1 MCGAVLTQTKE
12 LVIVAGKFTVSLGKI
27 IDEFHLETIYMPKD
41 PAEILI
47 DENDVTRPGLQLMGF
62 YEYFNP
68 ERMQIIGKM
77 EFAYLSTIDE
87 ETRTQRLDALMSRHI
102 PALIIARELPYFSEM
117 LDLAKKYEVPLLR
130 SKESTSNF
138 ISGLIAFLNLNLAP
152 RITRHGVLIEI
163 YGEGVFIIGES
174 GVGKSETAIELVKRG
189 HRLVADDAVEI
200 RKVSNISL
208 VGSSPDNIRHFL
220 ELRGIGIINARRLFG
235 IGAVKNTEKIELIV
249 EMEQWN
255 PEKIYDRMGVDTQFA
270 TILGVKI
277 PMLTIPVK
285 PGRNLAV
292 ILEVA
297 AMNNRQKKMGYNAA
311 AELLDQLGLDME
323 AKEVVKDYDA
333 F

>member
-1 MCGAVLTQTKE
+1 M
-12 LVIVAGKFTVSLGKI
+12 AGKFTVSLAEI
-27 IDEFHLETIYMPKD
+27 INEFHLETIYIPKD
-41 PAEILI
+41 PQEILI

-87 ETRTQRLDALMSRHI
+87 ETRTQRLDMLMSRHI

-117 LDLAKKYEVPLLR
+117 LDLAKKYDVPLLR

-163 YGEGVFIIGES
+163 YGEGVFITGES
-174 GVGKSETAIELVKRG
+174 GVGKSETAIEMVKRG

-311 AELLDQLGLDME
+311 TELLDQLGLDME
-323 AKEVVKDYDA
+323 SKEVIKDYDA

>member
-1 MCGAVLTQTKE
+1 MQLKE
-12 LVIVAGKFTVSLGKI
+12 FGVSLGDLI
-27 IDEFHLETIYMPKD
+27 HEFNFEVVYGPEGFEKTEITKD
-41 PAEILI
+41 
-47 DENDVTRPGLQLMGF
+47 DVNRPGLQLMGF

-163 YGEGVFIIGES
+163 YGEGVFITGES

>member
-163 YGEGVFIIGES
+163 YGEGVFITGES

-292 ILEVA
+292 ILEGA

>member
-1 MCGAVLTQTKE
+1 MAD
-12 LVIVAGKFTVSLGKI
+12 KFNVSLKKI
-27 IDEFHLETIYMPKD
+27 IDELSLEVIYTPGETDK
-41 PAEILI
+41 ILVE
-47 DENDVTRPGLQLMGF
+47 ENEVNRPGFQLMGF

-68 ERMQIIGKM
+68 ERIQIVGKM
-77 EFAYLSTIDE
+77 EFAYLSTLDE
-87 ETRTQRLDALMSRHI
+87 KTRHDRLKTLMSYKI
-102 PALIIARELPYFSEM
+102 PALIIARELPVFPEM
-117 LDLAKKYEVPLLR
+117 LEFAKEFEIPLLR
-130 SKESTSNF
+130 SKESTSAF
-138 ISGLIAFLNLNLAP
+138 MASLIAFLNLNLAP

-163 YGEGVFIIGES
+163 YGEGVFITGES

-200 RKVSNISL
+200 KKVSNISL

-235 IGAVKNTEKIELIV
+235 MGAIKMTEKIDLIV
-249 EMEQWN
+249 EMEQWD
-255 PEKIYDRMGVDTQFA
+255 PEKIYDRMGVDTEFIS
-270 TILGVKI
+270 ILGVKI
-277 PMLTIPVK
+277 PSLTIPVK

-311 AELLDQLGLDME
+311 QELLDRLGMDSDS
-323 AKEVVKDYDA
+323 KETVKSYDT

>member
-1 MCGAVLTQTKE
+1 MSE
-12 LVIVAGKFTVSLGKI
+12 KFTITLKKI
-27 IDEFHLETIYMPKD
+27 VDEFKLEVIYT
-41 PAEILI
+41 PAETETILI
-47 DENDVTRPGLQLMGF
+47 DETDVTRPGLQLMGF

-68 ERMQIIGKM
+68 ERIQIIGKM
-77 EFAYLSTIDE
+77 EFAFLSTVDE
-87 ETRTQRLDALMSRHI
+87 LTRRERLEKLFSQKVK
-102 PALIIARELPYFSEM
+102 ALIITRELPYFSEM
-117 LDLAKKYEVPLLR
+117 LELAEKYEIPLLR

-138 ISGLIAFLNLNLAP
+138 ISGLIAFLNVNLAP

-163 YGEGVFIIGES
+163 YGEGVFITGES

-235 IGAVKNTEKIELIV
+235 MGAVKMTEKIDLVV
-249 EMEQWN
+249 EMELWN

-270 TILGVKI
+270 SILGVKV
-277 PMLTIPVK
+277 PSLTIPVK

-311 AELLDQLGLDME
+311 TELLERLGMGME
-323 AKEVVKDYDA
+323 ATETVKDYDA

>member
-1 MCGAVLTQTKE
+1 M
-12 LVIVAGKFTVSLGKI
+12 AGKFTVSLGKI

-87 ETRTQRLDALMSRHI
+87 ETRTQRLDVLMSRHI

-163 YGEGVFIIGES
+163 YGEGVFITGES

>member
-1 MCGAVLTQTKE
+1 MADNFK
-12 LVIVAGKFTVSLGKI
+12 VSLKKI
-27 IDEFHLETIYMPKD
+27 IDEFKLECIFMPSTS
-41 PAEILI
+41 AEEIFI
-47 DENDVTRPGLQLMGF
+47 TENDVTRPGLQLMGF

-68 ERMQIIGKM
+68 ERIQIIGKM

-87 ETRTQRLDALMSRHI
+87 KTRLERLEKLFSQQL
-102 PALIIARELPYFSEM
+102 PALIITRELPYFAEM
-117 LDLAKKYEVPLLR
+117 LELAKKYETPLLR

-138 ISGLIAFLNLNLAP
+138 MSGLIAFLNLNLAP

-163 YGEGVFIIGES
+163 YGEGVFITGES

-235 IGAVKNTEKIELIV
+235 MGAVKMTEKIDLIV
-249 EMEQWN
+249 EMELWN
-255 PEKIYDRMGVDTQFA
+255 PEKIYDRMGVDNQYTS
-270 TILGVKI
+270 ILGVKV
-277 PMLTIPVK
+277 PSLTIPVK

-311 AELLDQLGLDME
+311 QELLEKLGLDMD
-323 AKEVVKDYDA
+323 VNDTVKNYES

>member
-1 MCGAVLTQTKE
+1 MAS
-12 LVIVAGKFTVSLGKI
+12 KFTVGLDKI
-27 IDEFHLETIYMPKD
+27 IEEFKLETIHLPKD
-41 PAEILI
+41 PSEIQI
-47 DENDVTRPGLQLMGF
+47 DETDVTRPGLQLMGF

-68 ERMQIIGKM
+68 ERIQIIGKM

-87 ETRTQRLDALMSRHI
+87 ITRQQRLEMLFSQRM
-102 PALIIARELPYFSEM
+102 PALVISRELPYFEEM
-117 LDLAKKYEVPLLR
+117 VELAQKYEVPLLR

-138 ISGLIAFLNLNLAP
+138 ISGLIAFLNVNLAP

-163 YGEGVFIIGES
+163 YGEGVFITGES

-200 RKVSNISL
+200 RKVSNDTL

-235 IGAVKNTEKIELIV
+235 IGAVKSRENIELIV

-255 PEKIYDRMGVDTQFA
+255 PEKIYDRMGVDTQYVSL
-270 TILGVKI
+270 LGVKV
-277 PMLTIPVK
+277 PSLTIPVR

-311 AELLDQLGLDME
+311 NDLLSHLGLDME
-323 AKEVVKDYDA
+323 SKEVIKDYDT

>member
-1 MCGAVLTQTKE
+1 MAENFK
-12 LVIVAGKFTVSLGKI
+12 VSLQRV
-27 IDEFHLETIYMPKD
+27 IDEFKLEAIYVHKD
-41 PAEILI
+41 PNELMI
-47 DENDVTRPGLQLMGF
+47 DENDVNRPGLQLMGF

-68 ERMQIIGKM
+68 ERIQIIGKM

-87 ETRTQRLDALMSRHI
+87 KTRRERLQLLFAQRI
-102 PALIIARELPYFSEM
+102 PALIITRELPYFAEM
-117 LDLAKKYEVPLLR
+117 LELAKENEVPLLR

-138 ISGLIAFLNLNLAP
+138 IAGLIAFLNLTLAP

-163 YGEGVFIIGES
+163 YGEGVFITGES

-235 IGAVKNTEKIELIV
+235 IGAVKMTEKIDLVVEL
-249 EMEQWN
+249 EQWN
-255 PEKIYDRMGVDTQFA
+255 SEKVYDRMGVDTEFVSL
-270 TILGVKI
+270 LGVKI
-277 PMLTIPVK
+277 PSLTIPVK

-311 AELLDQLGLDME
+311 RELLNRLGME
-323 AKEVVKDYDA
+323 SDPKEVVRDYEA

>member
-1 MCGAVLTQTKE
+1 M
-12 LVIVAGKFTVSLGKI
+12 AGKFTVSLGKI

-163 YGEGVFIIGES
+163 YGEGVFITGEG

>member
-1 MCGAVLTQTKE
+1 MAENFK
-12 LVIVAGKFTVSLGKI
+12 VSLQRV
-27 IDEFHLETIYMPKD
+27 IDEFKLEAIYVHKD
-41 PAEILI
+41 PNELMI
-47 DENDVTRPGLQLMGF
+47 DENDVNRPGLQLMGF

-68 ERMQIIGKM
+68 ERIQIIGKM

-87 ETRTQRLDALMSRHI
+87 KTRRERLQLLFAQRI
-102 PALIIARELPYFSEM
+102 PALIITRELPYFAEM
-117 LDLAKKYEVPLLR
+117 LELAKEYEVPLLR

-138 ISGLIAFLNLNLAP
+138 IAGLIAFLNLTLAP

-163 YGEGVFIIGES
+163 YGEGVFITGES

-235 IGAVKNTEKIELIV
+235 IGAVKMTEKIDLVVEL
-249 EMEQWN
+249 EQWN
-255 PEKIYDRMGVDTQFA
+255 SEKIYDRMGVDTEFVSL
-270 TILGVKI
+270 LGVKI
-277 PMLTIPVK
+277 PSLTIPVK

-311 AELLDQLGLDME
+311 RELLNRLGME
-323 AKEVVKDYDA
+323 SDPKEVVRDYEA

>member
-1 MCGAVLTQTKE
+1 M
-12 LVIVAGKFTVSLGKI
+12 AGKFTVSLGKI

-163 YGEGVFIIGES
+163 YGEGVFITGES

-311 AELLDQLGLDME
+311 AELLDQLGLDLE

>member
-1 MCGAVLTQTKE
+1 MAT
-12 LVIVAGKFTVSLGKI
+12 KFTVGLDKI
-27 IDEFHLETIYMPKD
+27 IEEFKLETIHMPKD
-41 PAEILI
+41 AADIQI
-47 DENDVTRPGLQLMGF
+47 DETDVTRPGLQLMGF

-68 ERMQIIGKM
+68 ERIQIIGKM

-87 ETRTQRLDALMSRHI
+87 NTRYQRLEALFAQRM
-102 PALIIARELPYFSEM
+102 PALVISRELPYFEEM
-117 LDLAKKYEVPLLR
+117 LELAKKYEVPLLR

-138 ISGLIAFLNLNLAP
+138 ISGLIAFLNASLAP

-163 YGEGVFIIGES
+163 YGEGVFITGES

-200 RKVSNISL
+200 RKVSNDTLI
-208 VGSSPDNIRHFL
+208 GSSPDNIRHFL

-235 IGAVKNTEKIELIV
+235 IGAVKNRENIELIV

-255 PEKIYDRMGVDTQFA
+255 PEKIYDRMGVDTQYVSL
-270 TILGVKI
+270 LGVKV
-277 PMLTIPVK
+277 PSLTIPVR

-311 AELLDQLGLDME
+311 NDLLEHLGLDME
-323 AKEVVKDYDA
+323 SREVIKDYDA

>member
-1 MCGAVLTQTKE
+1 MAS
-12 LVIVAGKFTVSLGKI
+12 KFTVGLDKI
-27 IDEFHLETIYMPKD
+27 IDAFKLEEIHLPKD
-41 PAEILI
+41 ASEIQI
-47 DENDVTRPGLQLMGF
+47 DETDVTRPGLQLMGF

-68 ERMQIIGKM
+68 ERIQIIGKM

-87 ETRTQRLDALMSRHI
+87 ATRQQRLEALFAQRM
-102 PALIIARELPYFSEM
+102 PALVISRELPYFEEM
-117 LDLAKKYEVPLLR
+117 LELAQKYEVPLLR

-138 ISGLIAFLNLNLAP
+138 ISGLIAFLNVNLAP

-163 YGEGVFIIGES
+163 YGEGVFITGES

-200 RKVSNISL
+200 RKVSNDTL

-235 IGAVKNTEKIELIV
+235 IGAVKNRENIELIV

-255 PEKIYDRMGVDTQFA
+255 PEKIYDRMGVDTQYVSL
-270 TILGVKI
+270 LGVKV
-277 PMLTIPVK
+277 PSLTIPVR

-311 AELLDQLGLDME
+311 NDLLEHLGLDME
-323 AKEVVKDYDA
+323 SKEVVKDYDT

>member
-1 MCGAVLTQTKE
+1 MSE
-12 LVIVAGKFTVSLGKI
+12 KFTISLKKI
-27 IDEFHLETIYMPKD
+27 IDEFKLEVIYMPKS
-41 PAEILI
+41 PEELLI
-47 DENDVTRPGLQLMGF
+47 DETDVNRPGLQLMGF

-68 ERMQIIGKM
+68 ERIQIIGKM

-87 ETRTQRLDALMSRHI
+87 KMRRERLELLISQKL
-102 PALIIARELPYFSEM
+102 PALIITRELPYFSEM
-117 LDLAKKYEVPLLR
+117 LELAQKYGMPLLR

-138 ISGLIAFLNLNLAP
+138 MSGLIAFLNLNLAP

-163 YGEGVFIIGES
+163 YGEGVFITGES

-235 IGAVKNTEKIELIV
+235 MGAVKVTEKIDLLV
-249 EMEQWN
+249 EMELWN
-255 PEKIYDRMGVDTQFA
+255 PEKIYDRMGVDTQYA
-270 TILGVKI
+270 SILGVKI
-277 PMLTIPVK
+277 PSLTIPVK

-311 AELLDQLGLDME
+311 TELLDRLGMDME
-323 AKEVVKDYDA
+323 GTESVKDYDA

>member
-12 LVIVAGKFTVSLGKI
+12 LIIVAGKFTVSLGKI

-163 YGEGVFIIGES
+163 YGEGVFITGES

>member
-1 MCGAVLTQTKE
+1 MAE
-12 LVIVAGKFTVSLGKI
+12 KFTVSLKKI
-27 IDEFHLETIYMPKD
+27 IDELKLEVIYLHKD
-41 PAEILI
+41 AEELLV
-47 DENDVTRPGLQLMGF
+47 DENDVNRPGLQLMGF

-68 ERMQIIGKM
+68 ERIQIIGKM

-87 ETRTQRLDALMSRHI
+87 KTRRERLKMLFSQKL
-102 PALIIARELPYFSEM
+102 PALIITRELPYFSEM
-117 LDLAKKYEVPLLR
+117 LELAKEYEVPLLR
-130 SKESTSNF
+130 SKESTSTF
-138 ISGLIAFLNLNLAP
+138 MAGLIAFLNLNLAP

-163 YGEGVFIIGES
+163 YGEGVFITGES

-200 RKVSNISL
+200 KKVSNISL

-235 IGAVKNTEKIELIV
+235 MGAVKMTEKIDLIV
-249 EMEQWN
+249 EMELWD
-255 PEKIYDRMGVDTQFA
+255 PEKIYDRMGVDTEFVSL
-270 TILGVKI
+270 LGVKV
-277 PMLTIPVK
+277 PSLTIPVK

-311 AELLDQLGLDME
+311 QELLERLGMGSDS
-323 AKEVVKDYDA
+323 KETIKSYDT

>member
-1 MCGAVLTQTKE
+1 MAS
-12 LVIVAGKFTVSLGKI
+12 KFTVGLDKI
-27 IDEFHLETIYMPKD
+27 IEAFKLETIHLPKD
-41 PAEILI
+41 ASEIQI
-47 DENDVTRPGLQLMGF
+47 DETDVTRPGLQLMGF

-68 ERMQIIGKM
+68 ERIQIIGKM

-87 ETRTQRLDALMSRHI
+87 TTRQQRLEALFAQRM
-102 PALIIARELPYFSEM
+102 PALVISRELPYFEEM
-117 LDLAKKYEVPLLR
+117 LELAKKYEVPLLR

-138 ISGLIAFLNLNLAP
+138 ISGLIAFLNVNLAP

-163 YGEGVFIIGES
+163 YGEGVFITGES

-200 RKVSNISL
+200 RKVSNDTL

-235 IGAVKNTEKIELIV
+235 IGAVKNRENIELIV

-255 PEKIYDRMGVDTQFA
+255 PEKIYDRMGVDTQYVSL
-270 TILGVKI
+270 LGVKV
-277 PMLTIPVK
+277 PSLTIPVR

-311 AELLDQLGLDME
+311 NDLLEHLGLDME
-323 AKEVVKDYDA
+323 SKEVIKDYDT

>member
-1 MCGAVLTQTKE
+1 MTD
-12 LVIVAGKFTVSLGKI
+12 KFKVSLQKI
-27 IDEFHLETIYMPKD
+27 IEEFKLETIFIHKD
-41 PAEILI
+41 AAEILI
-47 DENDVTRPGLQLMGF
+47 DENDVNRPGLQLMGF

-68 ERMQIIGKM
+68 ERIQIIGKM

-87 ETRTQRLDALMSRHI
+87 ATRRERLQLLFAQRL
-102 PALIIARELPYFSEM
+102 PALIITRELPYFAEM
-117 LDLAKKYEVPLLR
+117 LELAKEYEVPLLR

-138 ISGLIAFLNLNLAP
+138 MSGLIAFLNLNLAP

-163 YGEGVFIIGES
+163 YGEGVFITGES

-235 IGAVKNTEKIELIV
+235 IGAVKMTEKIDLVIEL
-249 EMEQWN
+249 ELWN
-255 PEKIYDRMGVDTQFA
+255 PEKIYDRMGVDTEYVSL
-270 TILGVKI
+270 LGVKV
-277 PMLTIPVK
+277 PSLTIPVK

-311 AELLDQLGLDME
+311 QELLNRLGME
-323 AKEVVKDYDA
+323 SDAKEVVKDYDA

>member
-1 MCGAVLTQTKE
+1 MAD
-12 LVIVAGKFTVSLGKI
+12 KFKVSLEKI
-27 IDEFHLETIYMPKD
+27 IDEFKLETIYIHKD
-41 PAEILI
+41 AKEIMVE
-47 DENDVTRPGLQLMGF
+47 ENDVNRPGLQLMGF

-68 ERMQIIGKM
+68 ERIQIIGKM

-87 ETRTQRLDALMSRHI
+87 KTRRERLQMLFAQRL
-102 PALIIARELPYFSEM
+102 PALIITRELPYFAEM
-117 LDLAKKYEVPLLR
+117 LELAKEYEVPLLR

-138 ISGLIAFLNLNLAP
+138 MSGLIAFLNLNLAP

-163 YGEGVFIIGES
+163 YGEGVFITGES

-235 IGAVKNTEKIELIV
+235 IGAVKMTEKLDLVVEL
-249 EMEQWN
+249 EQWN
-255 PEKIYDRMGVDTQFA
+255 PEKIYDRMGVDTEFVSL
-270 TILGVKI
+270 LGVKV
-277 PMLTIPVK
+277 PLLTIPVK

-311 AELLDQLGLDME
+311 QELLNRLGME
-323 AKEVVKDYDA
+323 SDAKEVIKSYDT

>member
-1 MCGAVLTQTKE
+1 M
-12 LVIVAGKFTVSLGKI
+12 AGKFTVSLGKI

-41 PAEILI
+41 PQEILI

-163 YGEGVFIIGES
+163 YGEGVFITGES

-249 EMEQWN
+249 EMEKWN

-311 AELLDQLGLDME
+311 TELLDQLGLDME
-323 AKEVVKDYDA
+323 SKEVVKDYDA